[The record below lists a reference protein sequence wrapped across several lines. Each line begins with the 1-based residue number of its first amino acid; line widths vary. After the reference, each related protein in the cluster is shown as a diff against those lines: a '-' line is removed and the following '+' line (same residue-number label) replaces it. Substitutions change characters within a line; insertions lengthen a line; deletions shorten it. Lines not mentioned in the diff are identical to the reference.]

1 MTAKPA
7 IPAHAGDLD
16 ATLAE
21 AFRLLARGVADRRH
35 AFHTPTLAGI
45 GLDGAPQARTVV
57 LRGFDAS
64 TRTLRFHTDARSP
77 KVAEFAGEPR
87 ATLHLYD
94 SSAQVQLR
102 LSGRVTVHDSDDVAE
117 AAWSASRPMSRVIY
131 AITPGPGTPIAAPP
145 AAPLDAMNGRA
156 NFRVLHLVVS
166 RLEWLWLAAA
176 GHQRAAFAWGESGAS
191 SATWLVP

>member
-7 IPAHAGDLD
+7 IPAHEGNLD
-16 ATLAE
+16 AEMAE
-21 AFRLLARGVADRRH
+21 AFLLLSRGVADRRH
-35 AFHTPTLAGI
+35 TFHTPMLARI

-145 AAPLDAMNGRA
+145 AAPLDAMNGQA